1 MLSPIIIV
9 VRAAMRIAITNP
21 VYEPNSKT
29 CIIGPSI
36 IGVPY
41 AKICRNVVFVS
52 KYSALLRWIIN
63 RSIARLRI
71 SRAENIKTVRGF
83 LFFWVLLITKNK
95 AAADTSNSE
104 TM

>member
-1 MLSPIIIV
+1 M
-9 VRAAMRIAITNP
+9 
-21 VYEPNSKT
+21 
-29 CIIGPSI
+29 
-36 IGVPY
+36 
-41 AKICRNVVFVS
+41 FVS

-83 LFFWVLLITKNK
+83 LFFWVLLITKNR